1 MDFFFDPSQETSMPG
16 GSVQEGPNTG
26 VIVEADLC
34 PNKAG
39 TGQYVMVVVDFG
51 PMAIK
56 DYCNV
61 EHVNPDAVKLG
72 RGRLA
77 AVYAAAGAA
86 KGSIKTLIGKRV
98 VCELKKA
105 PGQNG
110 KMYFEIDSWKPQGQ
124 AQPQRQQQPQP
135 QRQQAPAYEDVP
147 F

>member
-1 MDFFFDPSQETSMPG
+1 
-16 GSVQEGPNTG
+16 
-26 VIVEADLC
+26 VIVEAELC

-39 TGQYVMVVVDFG
+39 TGKYVMVVVDFG
-51 PMAIK
+51 PVAIK

-61 EHVNPDAVKLG
+61 EHTNPDAVKLG

-98 VCELKKA
+98 TCDLKKA

-110 KMYFEIDSWKPQGQ
+110 KMYFEIDSWALQGQ
-124 AQPQRQQQPQP
+124 APQRQQQPP
-135 QRQQAPAYEDVP
+135 QRQYEDVP